1 MVLPLWDPTPVDIGA
16 VGYLSK
22 VDGGFVT
29 FFNAFKPTLA
39 DHPGIKSLPSVHG
52 YGTVKYGVQ
61 PRAQKSLAQKA
72 IDKFVASLTFRN
84 KSCVVLVPM
93 ASTVA
98 DLYIHTF

>member
-1 MVLPLWDPTPVDIGA
+1 MLPLWDPTPVDIGA

-39 DHPGIKSLPSVHG
+39 DHPGIKSLPSVYG

-72 IDKFVASLTFRN
+72 KDKFVASLTFRN
-84 KSCVVLVPM
+84 KSCVELVLIAM
-93 ASTVA
+93 FVA
-98 DLYIHTF
+98 DLDVHTF